1 VHDVDSSLFA
11 QSNLDSRQGSLVS
24 GRSRVV
30 VVGKRTAELAP
41 DGTTYSRALQTNTLH
56 YYKVT
61 CGAAMASG
69 TFTTANI
76 PLGMTYSDLP
86 QIDPA
91 NPGAYLVPTPPAL
104 RSGVVVD
111 PHTGAL
117 IKPLSMTQDLP
128 NGLGAFLAWG
138 GFVRMCGPN
147 LVGPG
152 PGFLCGMFNNNGWG
166 LIYYVIPSTGEVR
179 YLGDYPSAYPQFD
192 TVDNKLYQ
200 VTAIGNQTV
209 ITRDAYTG
217 NYQPATNTQWAT
229 VTQETF
235 YAGSPGDLIKQ
246 FNPAFDPASFGCGV
260 SVQGQYALFTC
271 RRSIQDSYGWLAVMD
286 MGNRLPIGSC
296 GSDPQKCP
304 HIVAAAQTYTSSVT
318 RWCGLHAS
326 QLMDVAPMVMATYH
340 SMDGPDG
347 QTGFGPYTSAL
358 TGSVSA
364 TQTAFTVSGEPRSQ
378 SAVDGNIG
386 DAQAGDIFMFTDTP
400 ELVKIVA
407 KTGPTSWQVQR
418 GYGRYYQPVAHSSG
432 AKLKANCNASGP
444 GGGAN
449 QVYWKFLNDSY
460 GLDQTNIS
468 LIVDTYWPTG
478 GHEDWGPDVRLVE
491 DWSAVTGPI
500 LENINTPVTFQMT
513 SAPTFA
519 GAESRAQGNSYAKH
533 PSYHQSKASPQDQ
546 TWFLDMLGLLG
557 GGSFSPSPGATAV
570 SGQLYKYL
578 FNSYVTDIGNRKALA
593 TIAVSG
599 GSALRDISSPSVV
612 IGDGADFSYTYCVA
626 HVAGECRSGSAP
638 GDHCRTALL
647 EDHPA
652 SGGALARAARRSVI
666 GPRSRFTRQSLP
678 RSSFR
683 PKPTD

>member
-1 VHDVDSSLFA
+1 
-11 QSNLDSRQGSLVS
+11 
-24 GRSRVV
+24 
-30 VVGKRTAELAP
+30 
-41 DGTTYSRALQTNTLH
+41 
-56 YYKVT
+56 
-61 CGAAMASG
+61 
-69 TFTTANI
+69 
-76 PLGMTYSDLP
+76 
-86 QIDPA
+86 
-91 NPGAYLVPTPPAL
+91 
-104 RSGVVVD
+104 
-111 PHTGAL
+111 
-117 IKPLSMTQDLP
+117 
-128 NGLGAFLAWG
+128 
-138 GFVRMCGPN
+138 
-147 LVGPG
+147 
-152 PGFLCGMFNNNGWG
+152 
-166 LIYYVIPSTGEVR
+166 
-179 YLGDYPSAYPQFD
+179 
-192 TVDNKLYQ
+192 